1 MPRASRS
8 ISALR
13 DSPRLQG
20 SRSIG
25 NGNAPDHGARDPSPA
40 KEPLLTDDRLNKRQQ
55 ARIEANRAE
64 RLAPWLLE
72 QNGDDG
78 TGAAAGAAAGEAAV
92 VVSHLRRQI
101 EVAPIRGAA
110 ALEAGDGIGHADG
123 DRQGTVRC
131 FLRATMDPVVSG
143 DRVVFE
149 RDPEDPTRGVIT
161 ARLPRL
167 SLLSRHTPKGLRP
180 VCANL
185 DLLLITVAAQPAP
198 HPDLIDR
205 YLVAARLDDLE
216 AFLVLNKCDLDAH
229 GEVAQLL
236 APYARLGVD
245 SFPCSA
251 VAGIGIDALRTRL
264 EGRSAAFVGQS
275 GVGKSSLINALVPGA
290 DAETGDLSERL
301 NRGRARGRHTT
312 STTRL
317 YRAGGAIIIDSPGIR
332 EFAADIPDAAAL
344 IHGFPDIDA
353 AAQRCRFR
361 DCRHDNEPDC
371 AVRAAVESTEI
382 GATRLASFR
391 MLRAELETRSA
402 ARPGSSGRR

>member
-1 MPRASRS
+1 M
-8 ISALR
+8 
-13 DSPRLQG
+13 
-20 SRSIG
+20 
-25 NGNAPDHGARDPSPA
+25 
-40 KEPLLTDDRLNKRQQ
+40 TDARLNKRQQ

-64 RLAPWLLE
+64 RLATWL
-72 QNGDDG
+72 QQRGAAHGADDG
-78 TGAAAGAAAGEAAV
+78 PGEPAV

-101 EVAPIRGAA
+101 EVEPVHGAS
-110 ALEAGDGIGHADG
+110 EDDRDAGSEGHA
-123 DRQGTVRC
+123 QPTVRC
-131 FLRATMDPVVSG
+131 FLRATVDPVVSG

-185 DLLLITVAAQPAP
+185 DLLLITVAAEPAP

-205 YLVAARLDDLE
+205 YLVAARLDELE
-216 AFLVLNKCDLDAH
+216 AVLVLNKCDLDAH
-229 GEVAQLL
+229 GEVDRLL
-236 APYARLGVD
+236 APYADLGVEHIA
-245 SFPCSA
+245 CSA
-251 VAGIGIDALRTRL
+251 AAGLGIDALRARL
-264 EGRSAAFVGQS
+264 AGRSAAFVGQS

-290 DAETGDLSERL
+290 AAQTGELSDRR

-312 STTRL
+312 SATRL
-317 YRAGGAIIIDSPGIR
+317 YRCGGAIIIDSPGIR

-344 IHGFPDIDA
+344 VRGFPEIEA

-371 AVRAAVESTEI
+371 AVLESIARGTI
-382 GATRLASFR
+382 AATRAASFR
-391 MLRAELETRSA
+391 LLRAEIETRSA
-402 ARPGSSGRR
+402 GRPGNPGRS